1 MAALLTEAAN
11 YTRHVTMSRL
21 VTRDEWLMLPGERA
35 ALEGVLSVV
44 DPGLS
49 IEIGTHAGGSL
60 ERVSAHSGAVHAF
73 DLAMH
78 PSVGPDRF
86 PNVTF
91 HFGDSHELLPAVLDE
106 LDLARTNVDFVL
118 VDGDH
123 TADGVRRDL
132 EDLLSSPCTRET
144 VILLHD
150 TLNASVRL
158 GLEKVDLDAF
168 GTVRFV
174 DYDFVQGQVMR
185 EGPQENELWY
195 GLGLVVT
202 GSEVPNADWPRH
214 YAAPEVYAGFS
225 SSLQRDD
232 EISQPLGEGQLIE
245 LQREAADQKA
255 LVELMQSSV
264 SWRLTAPLRRLRR
277 LTRHRRR

>member
-1 MAALLTEAAN
+1 
-11 YTRHVTMSRL
+11 MSRL
-21 VTRDEWLMLPGERA
+21 LARDEWLMLPGERA
-35 ALEGVLSVV
+35 ALGGVLSVV
-44 DPGLS
+44 NPGLS

-60 ERVSAHSGAVHAF
+60 ELVSARSRAVHAF
-73 DLAMH
+73 DLVMH

-91 HFGDSHELLPAVLDE
+91 HLGDSHELLPAVLDE
-106 LDLARTNVDFVL
+106 LALARTNVDFVL

-123 TADGVRRDL
+123 TAEGVRRDL
-132 EDLLSSPCTRET
+132 EDLLSSPSTRET

-150 TLNASVRL
+150 TLNASVRM
-158 GLEKVDLDAF
+158 GLESVDLDAF

-195 GLGLVVT
+195 GLGVVVT
-202 GSEVPNADWPRH
+202 GSELRNADWPRH

-232 EISQPLGEGQLIE
+232 EIPQSLGDGQLIE

-255 LVELMQSSV
+255 LVDLMQSSL

-277 LTRHRRR
+277 ATHRR